1 LPTDLLAL
9 IMEYRD
15 KPGVK
20 IGLQAMVAYVWPVA
34 FDVGDCTTMVKTI
47 AVTAASLLVLVA
59 LGYYLI
65 IGAGKPISTDLSVIG
80 QGKPVLV
87 LAYENFSPT
96 GGDALN
102 RLRQVRSDYDS
113 RLNFVVA
120 DLGTPQGRVIANR
133 YQLVNGQAVFLKQD
147 GQPLRVTSI
156 PVDERELRSR
166 LESNLAA
173 ME

>member
-1 LPTDLLAL
+1 
-9 IMEYRD
+9 
-15 KPGVK
+15 
-20 IGLQAMVAYVWPVA
+20 MVADVWPAA

-47 AVTAASLLVLVA
+47 AVTAVALVA
-59 LGYYLI
+59 LGYLLTM
-65 IGAGKPISTDLSVIG
+65 GVGKPISTDLSVIG
-80 QGKPVLV
+80 QGKPALV

-113 RLNFVVA
+113 RLDFLVA
-120 DLGTPQGRVIANR
+120 DLGTPQGRAFANR

-156 PVDERELRSR
+156 PADERELRSR
-166 LESNLAA
+166 LESRLAA
-173 ME
+173 VE